1 MTTTTTTIAVRGM
14 HCSSCAILI
23 DETLEEIPGVASA
36 STNLRQECTTV
47 EYDPSPAKILDGGH
61 VVGDEQ
67 HGSPTPAH
75 LTHLPQTLFLESDVP
90 HC

>member
-1 MTTTTTTIAVRGM
+1 VTTTTTTIAVRGM

-47 EYDPSPAKILDGGH
+47 EYDPSRT
-61 VVGDEQ
+61 
-67 HGSPTPAH
+67 TPDA
-75 LTHLPQTLFLESDVP
+75 LVAEIIELGYTAEVP
-90 HC
+90 